1 MNDEFRCFRLQ
12 YAVIDQ
18 LSMLGRYLLTS
29 KDKLLQRQ
37 AVYHLFSSFFSRLSL
52 PLALLSKRTT
62 LPAVY
67 FICCATSLLLSINTI
82 YNLTALHSTN
92 DNLVSKFKCVSLYV
106 YNVFTA
112 DNATKVTCT
121 SDSDCTQAQTC
132 IGSICINPCTK
143 NCGKA
148 AICQAKEHNA
158 KCSCP
163 TGYEGNA
170 LIECFPAITTTITP
184 QTNPSI
190 TELPLQTVTPTSKPY
205 NQTSTT
211 RERGINLDTV
221 KSTTPVAA
229 YESKENK
236 TQLEKPVT
244 QITSTVSTTP
254 ETLGPTTTQRIV
266 KETPTVRETET
277 TKNISFE
284 STTPEYFTATSG
296 TSTEAGETTTAGKV
310 ETTKSEMTERVSS
323 TTEMGIKSSVSP
335 HHTEVTSVR
344 TEKYSNC
351 GRNRNN

>member
-1 MNDEFRCFRLQ
+1 
-12 YAVIDQ
+12 
-18 LSMLGRYLLTS
+18 
-29 KDKLLQRQ
+29 
-37 AVYHLFSSFFSRLSL
+37 
-52 PLALLSKRTT
+52 
-62 LPAVY
+62 
-67 FICCATSLLLSINTI
+67 
-82 YNLTALHSTN
+82 
-92 DNLVSKFKCVSLYV
+92 V

-310 ETTKSEMTERVSS
+310 ETT
-323 TTEMGIKSSVSP
+323 
-335 HHTEVTSVR
+335 
-344 TEKYSNC
+344 
-351 GRNRNN
+351 NRK